1 MSCAPLGDAR
11 SRRWWSCRRGSSMWW
26 RRHAL
31 FAVLCAGLASLAL
44 SGCGFQPLYGGT
56 TAGGQKLAAVMA
68 GIDVV
73 PIPGRVGQKLRNE
86 LIFDT
91 TGGRNAGTTRYRL
104 EIAIKES
111 VTDQMG
117 QITGDA
123 TGQVFQLDA
132 TFKLVDSANGKILY
146 QGKAISRAPY
156 NRFQE
161 IFANVRARYDAENRA
176 ARTVSESIR
185 TQVAAYL
192 VNAA

>member
-1 MSCAPLGDAR
+1 
-11 SRRWWSCRRGSSMWW
+11 MWW
-26 RRHAL
+26 RSHAL
-31 FAVLCAGLASLAL
+31 FAVICAGLAGFAL
-44 SGCGFQPLYGGT
+44 SGCGFQPLYGGS
-56 TAGGQKLAAVMA
+56 TASGQKLSAVMA
-68 GIDVV
+68 SVDVV

-91 TGGRNAGTTRYRL
+91 TGGGNAGPTRYRL

-111 VTDQMG
+111 VTDQLV

-123 TGQVFQLDA
+123 TGQVYQLDA
-132 TFKLVDSANGKILY
+132 TFQLIDSSNNKVIY

-185 TQVAAYL
+185 TQVAAHL
-192 VNAA
+192 ANAA

>member
-1 MSCAPLGDAR
+1 
-11 SRRWWSCRRGSSMWW
+11 
-26 RRHAL
+26 
-31 FAVLCAGLASLAL
+31 
-44 SGCGFQPLYGGT
+44 
-56 TAGGQKLAAVMA
+56 MA

-91 TGGRNAGTTRYRL
+91 TGGGNAGTTRYRL

-111 VTDQMG
+111 VTDQLV

-123 TGQVFQLDA
+123 TGQVYQLDA
-132 TFKLVDSANGKILY
+132 TFKLVDAASGKVLY

-185 TQVAAYL
+185 TQVAAHL
-192 VNAA
+192 ANAA

>member
-1 MSCAPLGDAR
+1 M
-11 SRRWWSCRRGSSMWW
+11 
-26 RRHAL
+26 
-31 FAVLCAGLASLAL
+31 
-44 SGCGFQPLYGGT
+44 
-56 TAGGQKLAAVMA
+56 AAVD
-68 GIDVV
+68 IT

-86 LIFDT
+86 LIFT
-91 TGGRNAGTTRYRL
+91 NTGGGYAPPTRYKL
-104 EIAIKES
+104 DITIKES
-111 VTDQMG
+111 VTDQLV

-123 TGQVFQLDA
+123 TGQVYQLDA
-132 TFKLVDSANGKILY
+132 AFKLIDPANGKVVL

-192 VNAA
+192 SNAA

>member
-1 MSCAPLGDAR
+1 MWSR
-11 SRRWWSCRRGSSMWW
+11 S
-26 RRHAL
+26 HTL
-31 FAVLCAGLASLAL
+31 FAVICAGLAAFAL

-56 TAGGQKLAAVMA
+56 TASGQKLATVMA
-68 GIDVV
+68 GIDIV

-91 TGGRNAGTTRYRL
+91 TGGGNAGQTRYRL

-111 VTDQMG
+111 VTDQLV

-123 TGQVFQLDA
+123 TGQVYQLTA
-132 TFKLVDSANGKILY
+132 TFKLVDSGNGKIIY
-146 QGKAISRAPY
+146 QGQAISRAPY

-185 TQVAAYL
+185 TQVAAHL
-192 VNAA
+192 ANAA

>member
-1 MSCAPLGDAR
+1 
-11 SRRWWSCRRGSSMWW
+11 MWW
-26 RRHAL
+26 RSSAL
-31 FAVLCAGLASLAL
+31 AAALLAGLAGLAL

-56 TAGGQKLAAVMA
+56 TAGGQKLSEVMA
-68 GIDVV
+68 GVEVD

-86 LIFDT
+86 LIFT
-91 TGGRNAGTTRYRL
+91 NTGGGAAAPSRYKL

-111 VTDQMG
+111 VADQLV

-123 TGQVFQLDA
+123 TGQVYQLDA
-132 TFKLVDSANGKILY
+132 TFQLIDPANGKVLL

-176 ARTVSESIR
+176 ARTISESIK
-185 TQVAAYL
+185 TQVAAFL
-192 VNAA
+192 TNAA